1 MSLNQYAV
9 YQLKP
14 DAEIRPYRYKTY
26 QQLMDSHMA
35 VNADHYHQV
44 YLTTM
49 VKEIG
54 RAHV

>member
-26 QQLMDSHMA
+26 QQLMDSHLA
-35 VNADHYHQV
+35 VNADHYHQPES
-44 YLTTM
+44 
-49 VKEIG
+49 VKF
-54 RAHV
+54 VC